1 MGACVIACGVMAR
14 ELERLAG
21 RDVRCAF
28 LDQGLHQN
36 PAQMAGRV
44 QEAVR
49 AVEEEPEQV
58 ILGYGLCC
66 NGIVGVQAGRHPLW
80 VPKVH
85 DCLALLLGSARRY
98 QEEQEREPGTYYLTR
113 GWIEAGAAPLD
124 KLAAYRQVM
133 DPEDAEWG
141 LREEFKHYKRL
152 LWIETGVDPAGTFRE
167 RALENARFLGLRFEE
182 TRGDEEMLRA
192 LVRGSC
198 ADWIRIPPGET
209 VKASL
214 FY

>member
-1 MGACVIACGVMAR
+1 MAR
-14 ELERLAG
+14 ELERLTG
-21 RDVRCAF
+21 WGVRCSF
-28 LDQGLHQN
+28 LDQGLHQT
-36 PAQMAGRV
+36 PTLMAGRI
-44 QEAVR
+44 QEAIR
-49 AVEEEPEQV
+49 AVEGEDPEQV

-124 KLAAYRQVM
+124 KLASYRRVM

-152 LWIETGVDPAGTFRE
+152 LWIETGVDPTGVFRE
-167 RALENARFLGLRFEE
+167 RARESAQFLDLRFEE
-182 TRGDEEMLRA
+182 TRGGDEMLRE

-198 ADWIRIPPGET
+198 PGWIRIPPGET
-209 VKASL
+209 VKANL